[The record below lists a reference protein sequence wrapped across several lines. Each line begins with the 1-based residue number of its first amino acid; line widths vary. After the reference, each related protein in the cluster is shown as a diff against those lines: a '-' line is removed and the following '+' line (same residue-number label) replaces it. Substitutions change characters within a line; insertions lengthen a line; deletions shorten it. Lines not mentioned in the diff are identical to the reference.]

1 MYSERRIAQ
10 LGLALSC
17 LVLLVTLAI
26 LYVGSKA
33 PPVGQIDDAEAAAAT
48 ADSIRMLS
56 MNK

>member
-1 MYSERRIAQ
+1 M
-10 LGLALSC
+10 ALSC